1 VKFAANIDI
10 MPKQEISDPQGQAVE
25 RTLPGL
31 GFDSV
36 SAVRIGKR
44 IEIVLEA
51 ADQAAAEAMAVAMCD
66 KMLANPVIEDYE
78 LEVIEVEESPAGD
91 PSKGSAPHLGIL
103 KGKEADSPQDQ
114 KGLR

>member
-1 VKFAANIDI
+1 VKFAANINV

-25 RTLPGL
+25 RTLPSL

-36 SAVRIGKR
+36 DEVRIGKR

-51 ADQAAAEAMAVAMCD
+51 ADQAAAEAIAVAMCD

-78 LEVIEVEESPAGD
+78 LEVITVGGTPPDDPLKASGSLPAANSEG
-91 PSKGSAPHLGIL
+91 AL
-103 KGKEADSPQDQ
+103 
-114 KGLR
+114 

>member
-1 VKFAANIDI
+1 VRFAANINV

-36 SAVRIGKR
+36 GEVRIGKR

-51 ADQAAAEAMAVAMCD
+51 EDQDAAEGIAVAMCD

-78 LEVIEVEESPAGD
+78 LEVVGYEPQEAEEST
-91 PSKGSAPHLGIL
+91 
-103 KGKEADSPQDQ
+103 
-114 KGLR
+114 